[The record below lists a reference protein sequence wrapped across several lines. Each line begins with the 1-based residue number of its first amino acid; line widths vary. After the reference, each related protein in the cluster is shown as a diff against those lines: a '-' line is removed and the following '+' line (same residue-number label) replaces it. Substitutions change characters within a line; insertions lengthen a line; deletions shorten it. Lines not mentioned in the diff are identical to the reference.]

1 MTQTIDG
8 GARHRGTSAPQS
20 FRAAW
25 PALLGLCLT
34 QLVEMVDNS
43 ILNVAVPVIGRDL
56 HASPTDLQWIVGAYS
71 LTFGGLLM
79 VGGTLGDKLGRR
91 RTISWGLAL
100 FGLAGLAVL
109 LVHTPAQL
117 IAVRAVSGAF
127 AAMIAPIT
135 MSLLFRVFDRDDVRG
150 RAIGLIMTV
159 SMIGFAVGPTLAGL
173 ALEHMPWQ
181 MLLVLNA
188 PVALVAWL
196 GVRLGLDRDRPEDLR
211 GGAAD
216 VPGAVLSVAALGLL
230 LYTFTAGVEFGWLDP
245 RTLLVLAGGLL
256 ALGGFVRR
264 ERTATAPMLDLS
276 LFRIPTVR
284 GSAILQTS
292 VMTAMAGVM
301 FVSTQLYQFAWGWTP
316 LQAGLANLPF
326 VVGMMGA
333 GPFVD
338 RAVAAWG
345 HRRTSLYAVLVLLA
359 SLAVWI
365 YAVGHTFFWCA
376 LGMLMMTV
384 AMRAVMTTGAVALLG
399 ALPESHTSIGSALN
413 DTAQELGNAVGLAVV
428 GTVMASVVGTVL
440 PAGAWD
446 AATVSAFVHSQQI
459 SFALLAVLVVVLAA
473 VGIRTLTDSRE
484 TEEH

>member
-8 GARHRGTSAPQS
+8 RARHRGASAPQS

-25 PALLGLCLT
+25 PALVGLCLT

-56 HASPTDLQWIVGAYS
+56 DASPTDLQWIVGAYS

-109 LVHTPAQL
+109 LVQTPAQL

-135 MSLLFRVFDRDDVRG
+135 MSLLFRLFDRDDLRG

-216 VPGAVLSVAALGLL
+216 VPGAVLSVLALGLL

-245 RTLLVLAGGLL
+245 RTLLVLVGGLL
-256 ALGGFVRR
+256 ALAGFVWR
-264 ERTATAPMLDLS
+264 ERTTQDPMLDLS
-276 LFRIPTVR
+276 LLRIPTVR
-284 GSAILQTS
+284 GSAILQTA
-292 VMTAMAGVM
+292 VMAAMGGVM
-301 FVSTQLYQFAWGWTP
+301 FASTQLYQFAWGWTP

-326 VVGMMGA
+326 VAGMMGA

-345 HRRTSLYAVLVLLA
+345 HRRTSAYAVVVLLA
-359 SLAVWI
+359 SLGVWI
-365 YAVGHTFFWCA
+365 HALGHGFLWCA
-376 LGMLMMTV
+376 IGMLMMTV
-384 AMRAVMTTGAVALLG
+384 AMRTIMTTGAVALMG
-399 ALPESHTSIGSALN
+399 AMPANRTSVGSAMN
-413 DTAQELGNAVGLAVV
+413 DTSQELGNAVGLALV
-428 GTVMASVVGTVL
+428 GTVMASVVGKVL

-446 AATVSAFVHSQQI
+446 RTTVQAFVHSQEI
-459 SFALLAVLVVVLAA
+459 SFCLLAVLVLVLAGA
-473 VGIRTLTDSRE
+473 GIRTLTDSRQ

>member
-1 MTQTIDG
+1 MTQLVAG
-8 GARHRGTSAPQS
+8 GARHRAASAPQS
-20 FRAAW
+20 LRAAW

-56 HASPTDLQWIVGAYS
+56 NASPTDLQWIVGAYS

-79 VGGTLGDKLGRR
+79 VGGTLGDRLGRR

-109 LVHTPAQL
+109 LVQTPAQL

-127 AAMIAPIT
+127 AALIAPIT
-135 MSLLFRVFDRDDVRG
+135 MSLLFRLFDRDDLRG
-150 RAIGLIMTV
+150 RAIGLVMTV
-159 SMIGFAVGPTLAGL
+159 SLIGFALGPTLAGL

-188 PVALVAWL
+188 PVALVAWI
-196 GVRLGLDRDRPEDLR
+196 GVRAGLSPDRVEERR
-211 GGAAD
+211 GGGTD

-230 LYTFTAGVEFGWLDP
+230 LYTFTAGVEYGWLDS
-245 RTLLVLAGGLL
+245 RTLGILAGGLL
-256 ALGGFVRR
+256 ALAGFVWR
-264 ERTATAPMLDLS
+264 ERTAVDPMLDLS
-276 LFRIPTVR
+276 LLGIPTVR

-301 FVSTQLYQFAWGWTP
+301 FVSTQLYQFAWGWSP

-326 VVGMMGA
+326 VVGMLGA

-345 HRRTSLYAVLVLLA
+345 HRRTSTGAVLLLLA
-359 SLAVWI
+359 SLGVWVH
-365 YAVGHTFFWCA
+365 AVGHGFVWCA
-376 LGMLMMTV
+376 LGMLMMTA
-384 AMRAVMTTGAVALLG
+384 AMRTIMTTGAVALMG
-399 ALPESHTSIGSALN
+399 ALPESHTSMGSAMN
-413 DTAQELGNAVGLAVV
+413 DTAQEVGNAVGLALV
-428 GTVMASVVGTVL
+428 GTVMASVVGTAL
-440 PAGAWD
+440 PTGAWD
-446 AATVSAFVHSQQI
+446 PATVLAFVHSQQI

-473 VGIRTLTDSRE
+473 VGLRTLTDSRQ